1 MFAIS
6 TLPTLYKE
14 LTVQDES
21 IDAKHDRLL
30 QRNLVKKPYLK
41 AHNPRKSIY
50 KSRLVNDP

>member
-50 KSRLVNDP
+50 RSRLVNDP